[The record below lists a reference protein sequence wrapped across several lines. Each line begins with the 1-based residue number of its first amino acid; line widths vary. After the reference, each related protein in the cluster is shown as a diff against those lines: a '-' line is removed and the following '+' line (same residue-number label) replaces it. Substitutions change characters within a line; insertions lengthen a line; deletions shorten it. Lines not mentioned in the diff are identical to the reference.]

1 MSLPRLELDVRAP
14 AAEKI
19 LSSALG
25 DRFAEDTLDEV
36 GAMLINRI
44 RTRFLSEQD
53 PDGNPWVPS
62 RAAIR
67 RRQRGGT
74 GTLFDTGRLFHSI
87 QLAGTGPNE
96 RRIMTDVPYAA
107 THQLGLNGMIRREFL
122 GFSEEDHELAAQLI
136 GRRVQQQI
144 AKVQA

>member
-14 AAEKI
+14 AVEKI

-74 GTLFDTGRLFHSI
+74 GTLFDTGDCFTAFSWQALDPTS
-87 QLAGTGPNE
+87 AG
-96 RRIMTDVPYAA
+96 
-107 THQLGLNGMIRREFL
+107 
-122 GFSEEDHELAAQLI
+122 S
-136 GRRVQQQI
+136 
-144 AKVQA
+144 